1 MEDGLCS
8 TVPCVIEFSKAPL
21 RKPMTVS
28 YRLNENISFH
38 VGTSQPSGPMAD
50 LPTEEVEYCILLTH
64 NMLGRKNMTY
74 SLYVGLGAQK
84 GTVVRVEV
92 GLAMSHDARAH
103 SLSGLGSRKSRGNTG
118 DRVTSPGTGLYKT
131 FGRSHTQV

>member
-1 MEDGLCS
+1 
-8 TVPCVIEFSKAPL
+8 
-21 RKPMTVS
+21 
-28 YRLNENISFH
+28 
-38 VGTSQPSGPMAD
+38 MAD

-92 GLAMSHDARAH
+92 GLTCHMMF
-103 SLSGLGSRKSRGNTG
+103 GLTLL
-118 DRVTSPGTGLYKT
+118 V
-131 FGRSHTQV
+131 V